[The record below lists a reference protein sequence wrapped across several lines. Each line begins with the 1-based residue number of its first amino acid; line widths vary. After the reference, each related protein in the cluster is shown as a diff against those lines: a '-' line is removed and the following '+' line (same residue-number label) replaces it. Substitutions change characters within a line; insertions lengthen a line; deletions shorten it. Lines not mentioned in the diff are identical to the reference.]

1 MQTDTLGLAALQD
14 RIAYRFRNLLLL
26 TQALTHRSFLYE
38 GHERGE
44 DNERLEFLG
53 DSVIEVVVSH
63 LLLIRFPHLAE
74 GGLSKMRAELVKEA
88 TLASLARFLQLETVL
103 RLGRGEDETGGREK
117 ASILAGGFEALIAAV
132 YLDGGYTEVSRLI
145 EGLYTPLFVEVSG
158 MERDRDFK
166 TRLQEYT
173 QLHLQVTPQYT
184 VTHEHGPDHAKTFE
198 VVITINGRPYG
209 RGQGRSKKEAEQQA
223 AEEALQ
229 SLPGD

>member
-88 TLASLARFLQLETVL
+88 TLASLARSLQLETVL

-184 VTHEHGPDHAKTFE
+184 VTREHGPDHAKTFE

>member
-88 TLASLARFLQLETVL
+88 TLASLARSLQLETVL
-103 RLGRGEDETGGREK
+103 RLGRGEDESGGREK
-117 ASILAGGFEALIAAV
+117 ASILAAGFEALMAAV

-145 EGLYTPLFVEVSG
+145 EGLYTPLFGAVSG
-158 MERDRDFK
+158 TEKDRDFK

-184 VTHEHGPDHAKTFE
+184 VTREHGPDHAKTFE